1 MKIGAQ
7 MYTVRNFCKTPEDFA
22 NTLDRLADIGYTAVQ
37 VSGTCP
43 YEGDWLAEQLKRTG
57 LTCNITHTDPSII
70 LGETDALIAK
80 HKVFDCKHIGLGG
93 MPNNEYRIGM
103 EGVQKFYNDFVPAA
117 RKIRDAGNLFM
128 YHNHAFEYER
138 VEDGR
143 TKMEVLS
150 DLFAADEMGFT
161 LDTYWV
167 KFGGFDPVAEIKRL
181 SGRIPCV
188 HFKDMEVLEDGTRRY
203 TWVGNGVLDFGK
215 IIYALEDTGTEYAFV
230 EEDDCFGEDPF
241 ECLTKSYKYLKALGL
256 K

>member
-1 MKIGAQ
+1 MKLGAQ
-7 MYTVRNFCKTPEDFA
+7 MYTVRNFCKTTEDFA

-43 YEGDWLAEQLKRTG
+43 FEADWLAEQLKRTG
-57 LTCNITHTDPSII
+57 LTCNITHTDPKLI
-70 LGETDALIAK
+70 LGETDKVIAD
-80 HKVFDCKHIGLGG
+80 HKVFGCKHIGLGG
-93 MPNNEYRIGM
+93 MPTEYRGSF
-103 EGVQKFYNDFVPAA
+103 ENVQKFHADYAEAA
-117 RKIRDAGNLFM
+117 KKIRDAGALFM

-138 VEDGR
+138 VADGR
-143 TKMEVLS
+143 TQMEVLS
-150 DLFAADEMGFT
+150 DLFAPDEMGFT